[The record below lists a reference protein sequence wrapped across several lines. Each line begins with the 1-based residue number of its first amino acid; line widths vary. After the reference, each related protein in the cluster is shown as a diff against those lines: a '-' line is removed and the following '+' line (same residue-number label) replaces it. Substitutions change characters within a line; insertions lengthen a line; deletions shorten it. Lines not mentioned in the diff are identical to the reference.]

1 MKPTIETL
9 HLGLLS
15 VLALLQSLGVAPLFA
30 VEHEAQHDDDVGH
43 GRPHRQA
50 DGLDHLVRSLVAVFI
65 VRLHW
70 FVCRGRRVSGCGRQ
84 RVGAFLLRMHQ
95 WWGYGLAQGN
105 ISGCSFVI

>member
-1 MKPTIETL
+1 MWLITNPFLLAIQPTVETL

-15 VLALLQSLGVAPLFA
+15 ILALLQPLGVAPLLA

-50 DGLDHLVRSLVAVFI
+50 DGLDHLVGSLVALVI

-70 FVCRGRRVSGCGRQ
+70 FVCRGQ
-84 RVGAFLLRMHQ
+84 RG
-95 WWGYGLAQGN
+95 
-105 ISGCSFVI
+105 